1 MNIALPGELETGAE
15 FLARLGPPDTVSCV
29 PGNHD
34 AYVPGAA
41 ARAAEAWAPY
51 MSGDDGR
58 QRFPYVRRRDG
69 VALIGVSTAV
79 ATVPLSARGRVGPAQ
94 LDALAMALDRN
105 DDAFKIVMIHHPPD
119 AALASGR
126 RGLAD
131 HAAVRAVLSEGCAD
145 LVLHG
150 HNQNTPATLA
160 SLPTPRGEAAVIGVP
175 SASSDGSHHPL
186 AGYGVIDIDI
196 AAGSVKLVRPRID
209 AGSQRV
215 RHRRDDGA
223 RRSGAVVLDLGGAQA
238 GKTMP
243 VDQRVP
249 AEKFLDRQR
258 ITVARLVDGQE
269 AATHG
274 RNHFGLAADHPAL
287 GIGRRQISQRERSAV
302 GTDDIAVTGLRIF
315 GHNLLHRDAKA

>member
-1 MNIALPGELETGAE
+1 MRERFLARLRIAHLSDPHLGPLPRPSLPALMSKRVFGYLNWVRNRRKSLAGGILDTLLADLNAQRPDHICLTGDLMNIALPGEFQTGAA
-15 FLARLGPPDTVSCV
+15 FLARLGPPDRVSCV

-119 AALASGR
+119 VALASGR

-150 HNQNTPATLA
+150 HNHTATLA
-160 SLPTPRGEAAVIGVP
+160 SLPTPRGEAAIIGVP

-186 AGYGVIDIDI
+186 AGYGVIDIDV
-196 AAGSVKLVRPRID
+196 AAGSVKLVRRALTQD
-209 AGSQRV
+209 HSAFATVETTVLGDQ
-215 RHRRDDGA
+215 A
-223 RRSGAVVLDLGGAQA
+223 R
-238 GKTMP
+238 
-243 VDQRVP
+243 
-249 AEKFLDRQR
+249 
-258 ITVARLVDGQE
+258 
-269 AATHG
+269 
-274 RNHFGLAADHPAL
+274 
-287 GIGRRQISQRERSAV
+287 
-302 GTDDIAVTGLRIF
+302 
-315 GHNLLHRDAKA
+315 